1 MIHDWQ
7 VFDDTHQA
15 CKRCG
20 LRLWRKGAG
29 AWNAVTANGVPAPFG
44 LLPDGS
50 ELKCVRPRNLL
61 PGLVVIDYT
70 GDPDVHPG
78 CERFMHRI
86 RDEHDP
92 PSSALAVPGG
102 APTACG
108 FPAVA
113 WELGPPRLHLG
124 WTWCLD
130 CYPDRAGD
138 GARQRMAPPAHVA
151 RYEAELRAREERGR
165 LQGQRAKATRE
176 ANARLQHK
184 AATEAKRLARARAR
198 KPLRYCYC
206 PQCAG
211 GWPSQLETIAEIK
224 SVRRRPQGVNPR

>member
-20 LRLWRKGAG
+20 LRLWRARNGG
-29 AWNAVTANGVPAPFG
+29 SWNAVTGDGVPAPFG

-50 ELKCVRPRNLL
+50 PIKCAPPRNVL
-61 PGLVVIDYT
+61 PGVVVIDYT
-70 GDPDVHPG
+70 GDPDQHPG

-86 RDEHDP
+86 GEVAAAELAAALTLGL
-92 PSSALAVPGG
+92 PSR

-113 WELGPPRLHLG
+113 WEIGPPRLHVG

-130 CYPDRAGD
+130 CFPERAGD
-138 GARQRMAPPAHVA
+138 GARQRLAQPPHVA
-151 RYEAELRAREERGR
+151 AWELEQLAREERRELGNAKR
-165 LQGQRAKATRE
+165 AATLRAKAE
-176 ANARLQHK
+176 AAAARRP
-184 AATEAKRLARARAR
+184 AFTPARGS
-198 KPLRYCYC
+198 LHYCYC
-206 PQCAG
+206 SNCAG
-211 GWPSQLETIAEIK
+211 GWPSQSETIREIQ
-224 SVRRRPQGVNPR
+224 SIRRKPQGWNPR